1 MFNIHKRGL
10 LQSKYLNG
18 GEPLLAGVRSR
29 YPCPNTYLCVMLTLT
44 VLFLESLGG
53 GELLLILVFVLI
65 FFGSKN
71 IPSLA
76 RGLGKGIREMKD
88 AMNGVQNE
96 IRKGMDDVE
105 REGGKILAD
114 EEISDVKPQ
123 STPLPV
129 VLPEE
134 RSASRSADLSAT
146 TGSPDK

>member
-1 MFNIHKRGL
+1 MGIPC
-10 LQSKYLNG
+10 LN
-18 GEPLLAGVRSR
+18 A
-29 YPCPNTYLCVMLTLT
+29 YLCTMLKLT

-96 IRKGMDDVE
+96 IRKGMDDVD
-105 REGGKILAD
+105 REAGKVLTE
-114 EEISDVKPQ
+114 EEITDVKPQ
-123 STPLPV
+123 PAILPEIRT
-129 VLPEE
+129 EE
-134 RSASRSADLSAT
+134 RSASRSTSVSGSAE
-146 TGSPDK
+146 K

>member
-1 MFNIHKRGL
+1 
-10 LQSKYLNG
+10 
-18 GEPLLAGVRSR
+18 
-29 YPCPNTYLCVMLTLT
+29 MLTLT

-105 REGGKILAD
+105 RDTGKILAD
-114 EEISDVKPQ
+114 EEITDLKPQ
-123 STPLPV
+123 PAT
-129 VLPEE
+129 LPEIRSEE
-134 RSASRSADLSAT
+134 RAASRNS
-146 TGSPDK
+146 TGVSGSTE